1 MICPKCTGMINQRAE
16 FPRCIQ
22 CGWEDYSFNK
32 NEMVI
37 PRPTEFRGDVTV
49 IPYRGTATI
58 HRGVLL
64 PVQHSPSENDRLL
77 IYVPQCPYCKKNMK
91 PIKISSKSTKS
102 VYSTGRISH
111 YNCHDGHVIYL
122 ETTKA
127 VGLLGWLLPGD
138 MIGRKLKKRK
148 RVKLLS

>member
-1 MICPKCTGMINQRAE
+1 MMCPKCTGMVNQRAE

-49 IPYRGTATI
+49 IPYKGTAEI
-58 HRGVLL
+58 HRGVML
-64 PVQHSPSENDRLL
+64 PVQHSPSENNRLL
-77 IYVPQCPYCKKNMK
+77 IYVPQCPYCKKDMK
-91 PIKISSKSTKS
+91 PNKTSSKTKS
-102 VYSTGRISH
+102 VYSTGRIYH
-111 YNCHDGHVIYL
+111 YNCRNGHVIYL
-122 ETTKA
+122 ETTRS

-138 MIGRKLKKRK
+138 MIGRKLKKRQ